1 VLSIFRQ
8 FRINLS
14 KTFQGK
20 ANVREY
26 KCQVTVSFIW
36 NQFLVKSMSV
46 EGQCQVKDNVRW
58 KTMSGESQCQGKS
71 MSGERQCQGKS
82 MSCERQCQVKGIV
95 GGSQYQVKV
104 NVSWK
109 SMLGSQ
115 CQVKVNVRGLS
126 MSWEDQCLFKICI
139 F

>member
-1 VLSIFRQ
+1 
-8 FRINLS
+8 
-14 KTFQGK
+14 
-20 ANVREY
+20 
-26 KCQVTVSFIW
+26 
-36 NQFLVKSMSV
+36 
-46 EGQCQVKDNVRW
+46 
-58 KTMSGESQCQGKS
+58 
-71 MSGERQCQGKS
+71 